1 LVVESWRRAAAVAL
15 ISSAGWTVTPQRPPR
30 QPFVAVGVMDDRP
43 ADGRRYQLEE
53 LKKLRFNVV
62 ARRDDAVVP
71 GFRVETIPT
80 PSAPAVLI
88 PGGSL
93 YVLPVEVT
101 TPGARVRRDAWVA
114 IGRAFR
120 GVLFDDWARLQ
131 QNPEALEAAATFAD
145 IVTRNAN
152 LFAPLSG
159 SSRTVRASA
168 ATPEIFARFV
178 ESSDAIVLV
187 AANNT
192 GSEQRVTL
200 KFDPDLPEA
209 VWQNMETGGAVNFVA
224 GPDGPTY
231 TRTFLPHDVVVLTIR
246 KQYK

>member
-1 LVVESWRRAAAVAL
+1 
-15 ISSAGWTVTPQRPPR
+15 
-30 QPFVAVGVMDDRP
+30 MDDRP
-43 ADGRRYQLEE
+43 ADGRRSPFEE
-53 LKKLRFNVV
+53 FKKLRFNVV
-62 ARRDDAVVP
+62 ARRDDTVFP
-71 GFRVETIPT
+71 GYLVATIPT
-80 PSAPAVLI
+80 ATAPPVLI

-93 YVLPVEVT
+93 HVLRVEVT
-101 TPGARVRRDAWVA
+101 TPGDRVRRDAWVA

-120 GVLFDDWARLQ
+120 GVLFDDWARLR

-159 SSRTVRASA
+159 SSRAVRVSA
-168 ATPEIFARFV
+168 ATPDIFARFV
-178 ESSDAIVLV
+178 ESNDAIVLV
-187 AANNT
+187 AANYT
-192 GSEQRVTL
+192 DAEQRVTL
-200 KFDPDLPEA
+200 KFDADLPEA

-231 TRTFLPHDVVVLTIR
+231 TRTFPPHDVVVLTIR